1 MNSAEWDT
9 VGDGASFGTFMGAT
23 LALYSTDP
31 EAYRNARV
39 FKSSEIYDAAITGDP
54 VPIDFLYIAT
64 ANFINQSPDAHKVID
79 EVFPAID
86 FIVTADPFNTWTAQ
100 YSDLVLPTSTWLEN
114 WDISTSGTGP
124 YIRINKPVIER
135 VGECKSDTE
144 IMSLLAKKMGV
155 EDAWSKTDEEW
166 VRTFLDSD
174 HPAFEGCDIEEAI
187 NEGILAR
194 KDGIYDRATYPLAT
208 RSSLPPLV
216 VWSSTPRCST
226 SSAPK
231 CPLICAARPTPRT
244 SLPTSTLSRSFSTTI
259 ALASTRS
266 IRK

>member
-1 MNSAEWDT
+1 MNSAEWDV
-9 VGDGASFGTFMGAT
+9 VGDGESFGTFMGAT

-31 EAYRNARV
+31 ETYRNARV
-39 FKSSEIYDAAITGDP
+39 FKSFGDATTPAITGDP

-144 IMSLLAKKMGV
+144 IMSPSGK
-155 EDAWSKTDEEW
+155 EDGRRRRLE
-166 VRTFLDSD
+166 
-174 HPAFEGCDIEEAI
+174 
-187 NEGILAR
+187 
-194 KDGIYDRATYPLAT
+194 
-208 RSSLPPLV
+208 
-216 VWSSTPRCST
+216 
-226 SSAPK
+226 
-231 CPLICAARPTPRT
+231 
-244 SLPTSTLSRSFSTTI
+244 
-259 ALASTRS
+259 
-266 IRK
+266 